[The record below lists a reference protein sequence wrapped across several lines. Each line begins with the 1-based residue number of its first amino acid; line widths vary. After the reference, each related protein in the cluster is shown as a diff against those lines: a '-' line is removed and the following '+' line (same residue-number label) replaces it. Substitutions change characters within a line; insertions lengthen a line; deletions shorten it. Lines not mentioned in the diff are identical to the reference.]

1 MLLVVWREMENYGMF
16 SWLALEYSD
25 SQQNTNSNPAVGVH
39 RNLLA
44 PKAMKSHQRIAKIFS
59 ARASNERSSEI
70 DQPTRQ
76 PERQAGRRQARLR
89 GREKGTRTSQVIRMN
104 AENDFIKILR
114 LPNKWNFRVHLL
126 VQKWKDIPSS
136 SFSAGISRFEA
147 MLPNQI
153 DPFKFYRIN

>member
-1 MLLVVWREMENYGMF
+1 MF

-25 SQQNTNSNPAVGVH
+25 SQQNTNSNPAFGVH

-70 DQPTRQ
+70 DHQPGSQ
-76 PERQAGRRQARLR
+76 KGRQARLR

-136 SFSAGISRFEA
+136 SFSAGISRFEG